1 MTEII
6 GSLAV
11 AITVLFGL
19 IALFKVIFWED
30 KFHEDGPD
38 KLVHKDQ
45 AFSLT
50 MALWVSAMHL
60 PVVVISSVRL
70 RVASLMAE

>member
-1 MTEII
+1 MYVKKKDFAYVNPKGLVAHMAEII

-19 IALFKVIFWED
+19 IALFKVVFWED

-38 KLVHKDQ
+38 KLVHKD
-45 AFSLT
+45 
-50 MALWVSAMHL
+50 
-60 PVVVISSVRL
+60 
-70 RVASLMAE
+70 

>member
-19 IALFKVIFWED
+19 IALFKVVFWED

-50 MALWVSAMHL
+50 MAL
-60 PVVVISSVRL
+60 
-70 RVASLMAE
+70 

>member
-1 MTEII
+1 MAEII

-19 IALFKVIFWED
+19 IALFKAVFWED

-38 KLVHKDQ
+38 KLVHKD
-45 AFSLT
+45 
-50 MALWVSAMHL
+50 
-60 PVVVISSVRL
+60 
-70 RVASLMAE
+70 